1 MAYTHFDAV
10 SVKNGGFAVG
20 KKGSE
25 VAVIDANRN
34 VIAKRISSAVSV
46 ITSGATPALN
56 CALGDV
62 FTLTPGEAENISA
75 SNLTAGQRVSIIIT
89 TSGASSYTLT
99 FGTNFK
105 STGTLA
111 TGTSTG
117 KVFVVSFVSDGTNLN
132 EVSRTTAM

>member
-34 VIAKRISSAVSV
+34 VIAKRVYSTVSAL
-46 ITSGATPALN
+46 TPGATVTLN

-62 FTLTPGEAENISA
+62 FTLTPAEAESINA
-75 SNLTAGQRVSIIIT
+75 TNLAAGQRVNVIVT
-89 TSGASSYTLT
+89 TSGTNSYTLT
-99 FGTNFK
+99 FNTNFK
-105 STGTLA
+105 TTGTLA
-111 TGTSTG
+111 TGATSG
-117 KVFVVSFVSDGTNLN
+117 KVFVVAFVSDGTNLN
-132 EVSRTTAM
+132 EVARTTAM

>member
-20 KKGSE
+20 RKGSE

-34 VIAKRISSAVSV
+34 VIAKRISAAVS
-46 ITSGATPALN
+46 ALTAGSTVTLS

-62 FTLTPGEAENISA
+62 FTLTPAQTETINAT
-75 SNLTAGQRVSIIIT
+75 NLTAGQRVSLVIT
-89 TSGASSYTLT
+89 TSGTTSYTLT

-105 STGTLA
+105 TTGTLA
-111 TGTSTG
+111 TGTVSA
-117 KVFVVSFVSDGTNLN
+117 KVFVVAFVSDGTNLN
-132 EVSRTTAM
+132 EVARTTAM